1 MGDSGIG
8 LCVDAGGVVSEELP
22 AGAGAVLA
30 GLAAGSR
37 VGGYLLE
44 EQVGA
49 GGMAVVFRAVDERLG
64 RRVALKLLAPGLAS
78 DAAFRQRFLRESRA
92 AAAVDDPHII
102 PVHEAGEASGVLFIA
117 MRYVP
122 GGDVRTLLHEQGPL
136 PAERAAAIISP
147 VASAL
152 DAAHAAGLVHRD
164 VKPANMLVDARP
176 GRPDHVYLSDF
187 GLSKGPL
194 SSAGLT
200 GTGQYLGTP
209 DYMAPEQIEGR
220 AAGGRADQYALA
232 CAAFELLCG
241 EPPFRRD
248 QGMAVLFAHLQQP
261 PPPLASR
268 RPGIAAAAD
277 AVFARALAKAPQDR
291 YASCGTSLTRCGTRW
306 AWRRIIPVPV
316 PPRRASWRLG
326 TRQPRSPRA
335 GPGAEDAALPA
346 DAAAASAA
354 GSAPAATSA
363 VAGTLARAAPPATA
377 RPGPSGGSG
386 EAAPRTARQ
395 AGEQDGTGPVTTTG
409 TGGPAAGSEAAARPR
424 PAYAALPAGLPAPE
438 PAVTAAAGLPDPAA
452 ALTADAAARGG
463 QASTA
468 EVPQPAP
475 PATEHPAGPPGPGP
489 DQVPGTPAA
498 RDAAPGEHAAPARLT
513 TTAGR
518 PGPFRLRAAAAL
530 AAILAVAGGLS
541 ALALSGGDHP
551 GSHSSVTHSPGT
563 RPSART
569 QPPIPHLIA
578 TLTDPDPSGYVG
590 SAGSEVSSVAFSP
603 DGTTLA
609 AGDDDGS
616 TYLWSL
622 ATRKI
627 TATLTAP
634 DSGGVDSVAFSPDG
648 TTLAAGDD
656 EGSTYLWSL
665 ATRTITATLTPP
677 CYSPTRRTR
686 WRSARTGRPS
696 PSAPSTAHLP
706 VEPGH
711 PHHHRHP
718 HRPRSAG
725 PGLLRC
731 ARSSQDTWS
740 PLAFEPSLLV
750 SSCLS

>member
-37 VGGYLLE
+37 VGGYRLE

-152 DAAHAAGLVHRD
+152 DAAHDAGLVHRD

-291 YASCGTSLTRCGTRW
+291 YASCRDFADALRDALGVAAYHSGPGAAPAGQLAARHP
-306 AWRRIIPVPV
+306 AAEI
-316 PPRRASWRLG
+316 AS
-326 TRQPRSPRA
+326 PA

-395 AGEQDGTGPVTTTG
+395 AGEQDGTGPATTTG

-452 ALTADAAARGG
+452 ALTVDAAARGG

-530 AAILAVAGGLS
+530 AAILAVAGGLT

-563 RPSART
+563 RPSPRT
-569 QPPIPHLIA
+569 QPPNPHLIA

-603 DGTTLA
+603 GGTTLA
-609 AGDDDGS
+609 TGDQG
-616 TYLWSL
+616 
-622 ATRKI
+622 
-627 TATLTAP
+627 
-634 DSGGVDSVAFSPDG
+634 
-648 TTLAAGDD
+648 
-656 EGSTYLWSL
+656 GSTYLWSL
-665 ATRTITATLTPP
+665 ATRTITATLTDPGSGGVASVAF
-677 CYSPTRRTR
+677 SPGGTTLAAGDGDGSTYLWNLATRTIT
-686 WRSARTGRPS
+686 ATLT
-696 PSAPSTAHLP
+696 AP
-706 VEPGH
+706 
-711 PHHHRHP
+711 
-718 HRPRSAG
+718 
-725 PGLLRC
+725 
-731 ARSSQDTWS
+731 
-740 PLAFEPSLLV
+740 
-750 SSCLS
+750 